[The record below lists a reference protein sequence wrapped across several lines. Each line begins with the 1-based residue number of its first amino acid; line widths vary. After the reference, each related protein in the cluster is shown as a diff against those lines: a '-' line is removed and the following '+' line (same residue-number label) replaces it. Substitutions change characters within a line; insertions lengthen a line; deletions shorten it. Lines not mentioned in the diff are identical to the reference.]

1 MPRLRSLV
9 AVSDSYTSSS
19 ITNRRPAN
27 RDSAA
32 RMLAN
37 FSSAVEP
44 GTRLVVAMAP
54 ALTSGFIVRS
64 ALSSMAI
71 TELKGRP
78 VLLTPSLR
86 RASSWPRVWQTRA
99 KTKSLETLSMANSW
113 SASPTEK
120 RRPLHPG
127 DTHAEGAG
135 RRRGEGGNVIGDGP
149 LVEMAIALVAR
160 GDDGLHVSVGRERP
174 GRYSFGRSVV
184 IPEGIVVHAH
194 PLLASVPTSLQ
205 RPPVCPPVPSRL
217 ITPGSDVP
225 GPKVHPAV

>member
-1 MPRLRSLV
+1 MPEVVTYQGEDKELGDALDGEFLV
-9 AVSDSYTSSS
+9 SVAH
-19 ITNRRPAN
+19 REEPA
-27 RDSAA
+27 
-32 RMLAN
+32 
-37 FSSAVEP
+37 
-44 GTRLVVAMAP
+44 
-54 ALTSGFIVRS
+54 
-64 ALSSMAI
+64 
-71 TELKGRP
+71 
-78 VLLTPSLR
+78 
-86 RASSWPRVWQTRA
+86 
-99 KTKSLETLSMANSW
+99 
-113 SASPTEK
+113 
-120 RRPLHPG
+120 LHPG
-127 DTHAEGAG
+127 ETHAEGAG